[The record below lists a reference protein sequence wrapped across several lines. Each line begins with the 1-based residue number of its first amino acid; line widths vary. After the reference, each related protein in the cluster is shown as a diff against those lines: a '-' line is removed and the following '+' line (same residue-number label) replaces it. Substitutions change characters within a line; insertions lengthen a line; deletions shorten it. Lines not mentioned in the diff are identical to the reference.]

1 MTTASMNPQ
10 ERRICNFVKNNPGR
24 TVLEIADAIDENP
37 STTKKRTPRLV
48 EHGYLRKVGRRRPY
62 GYRWTGKPFPEV
74 ILSWRDRE
82 QIRVAEQRSV
92 GERSIQLATFVI
104 GEMVRRAR
112 GIA

>member
-24 TVLEIADAIDENP
+24 TVLEIADAIDESP

-82 QIRVAEQRSV
+82 QSRHR
-92 GERSIQLATFVI
+92 I
-104 GEMVRRAR
+104 GRDFAGAR
-112 GIA
+112 GNGLFDVGRIQDALPRVKR